1 MIESKDRYFHP
12 KFHNYAC
19 DKWGT
24 IYSMKQAGKQKYNPL
39 IQNNGKQLKEYDNG
53 NGYLFFWIYD
63 NKKKIKYYSH
73 RFVYECVH
81 NKLLD
86 KSVQIDHKDKHT
98 KNNDWFNLQ
107 EASRTTN
114 SLNRFENKEVVDL
127 PEDSV
132 PVTEYGTHKFTNLYY
147 SASNNC
153 LYKKSEKRTFMIQF
167 KEYKYEKNGKKYSKY
182 STQLRDSD
190 KKQANIHLQKLL
202 KTLGLKNKSE

>member
-1 MIESKDRYFHP
+1 MPEIKDRNFHP

-24 IYSMKQAGKQKYNPL
+24 IYSMKQANKQYNPL
-39 IQNNGKQLKEYDNG
+39 IQNNGKQLKQFDNG
-53 NGYLFFWIYD
+53 KGYLFFWIYD
-63 NKKKIKYYSH
+63 NGKKIKYYSH
-73 RFVYECVH
+73 RFVYECIH
-81 NKLLD
+81 KKILD
-86 KSVQIDHKDKHT
+86 KSVQIDHKDGRT

-107 EASRTTN
+107 EASRATN
-114 SLNRFENKEVVDL
+114 SLNRFENKEVIDI
-127 PEDSV
+127 PEDSI

-153 LYKKSEKRTFMIQF
+153 LYKKSEKRIFMIKF

-190 KKQANIHLQKLL
+190 KKQTNIHLQKLL
-202 KTLGLKNKSE
+202 KTLESKNKSE

>member
-1 MIESKDRYFHP
+1 MPEIKDRNFHP

-24 IYSMKQAGKQKYNPL
+24 IYSMKQASKQYNPL
-39 IQNNGKQLKEYDNG
+39 IQNNGKQLKQFDNG
-53 NGYLFFWIYD
+53 NGYLFFWIYQD
-63 NKKKIKYYSH
+63 GKKIKYYSH
-73 RFVYECVH
+73 RFVYECIH

-86 KSVQIDHKDKHT
+86 KSVQIDHKDGKT

-114 SLNRFENKEVVDL
+114 SLNRFENKEVIDL
-127 PEDSV
+127 PDDSIQ
-132 PVTEYGTHKFTNLYY
+132 VTEYGTHKFTNIYY

-153 LYKKSEKRTFMIQF
+153 LYKKSEKSIFKIQF
-167 KEYKYEKNGKKYSKY
+167 KEYKYEKNGKEYSKY

-190 KKQANIHLQKLL
+190 KKQANINLQKLL
-202 KTLGLKNKSE
+202 KTLESKNKSE